1 MGVGLDSPADNLAWS
16 EEEGFPFELWTDS
29 DKTLGITYGALRGQ
43 SDNGVERVT
52 MLLDADGALLLE
64 YVDSI
69 VVGTHPGIVLEDC
82 RALFGD

>member
-1 MGVGLDSPADNLAWS
+1 
-16 EEEGFPFELWTDS
+16 
-29 DKTLGITYGALRGQ
+29 
-43 SDNGVERVT
+43 